1 MSCRR
6 IRTRPMRQSLLSMCI
21 ALASPAALPAAAAD
35 VLEMQTPTLSIKV
48 IGVERTQGDLER
60 LNFSIRNTTSREVR
74 ILLDSDRT
82 MVGLCGEFK
91 ESSIPLAAP
100 RIPANA
106 DGKGLV
112 LQAGERLSQY
122 LVLGEDCLREYHV
135 VHFVGYFVVRH
146 ADGLQSTEPFG
157 LGNVYFKSR

>member
-1 MSCRR
+1 
-6 IRTRPMRQSLLSMCI
+6 
-21 ALASPAALPAAAAD
+21 
-35 VLEMQTPTLSIKV
+35 MQTPTLSIKV
-48 IGVERTQGDLER
+48 IGVERTHGDLER
-60 LNFSIRNTTSREVR
+60 LNYSIQNTTSKDVR

-91 ESSIPLAAP
+91 ESSVPLAAP
-100 RIPANA
+100 KIPVNA

-112 LQAGERLSQY
+112 LKAGERLSQY

-135 VHFVGYFVVRH
+135 VHFVGYFLVRH
-146 ADGLQSTEPFG
+146 ADGLLSTEPFG